1 MSKLGRQA
9 ETIQG
14 LIDIGKLSES
24 DLPLLIQEGLDP
36 KIVDYWREHYRTPTK
51 LQKEDKMTTDVMQ
64 LIDKLTS
71 AVSFKFKED
80 GTSPNVTISKL
91 RNGNYYCS
99 VVRYAKSGG
108 AQKKVVV
115 CKAETPS
122 LEDSVKNVVS
132 AFLKVAQ
139 PQPDPLVELDKLAN
153 G

>member
-1 MSKLGRQA
+1 
-9 ETIQG
+9 
-14 LIDIGKLSES
+14 
-24 DLPLLIQEGLDP
+24 
-36 KIVDYWREHYRTPTK
+36 
-51 LQKEDKMTTDVMQ
+51 MTSDVMQ

-91 RNGNYYCS
+91 RNGHYYCS

-108 AQKKVVV
+108 TQKKVVV

-122 LEDSVKNVVS
+122 LEDSVKNVVA